1 MIDTGLSA
9 ASFAS
14 LVLYL
19 INLDGIRTVKI
30 IRKTALAEMLG
41 LAITSLDDLRR
52 RDPSFPRAV
61 LLGARSV
68 GFVETEVEAWIAS
81 RPRVGEQSVGAHE

>member
-1 MIDTGLSA
+1 M
-9 ASFAS
+9 
-14 LVLYL
+14 
-19 INLDGIRTVKI
+19 KI
-30 IRKTALAEMLG
+30 LRKSVLAEKLG

-81 RPRVGEQSVGAHE
+81 RPRVGEQPVGAHE